1 MRVPR
6 LGLKSLRRR
15 LPRWLMPVLAILLLC
30 QQVTIAAH
38 LCSAAVP
45 VPVAMHASGGCHD
58 DLGNG
63 DPAMSP
69 DCIAHCADP
78 TKHLTDAVVLG
89 VPPLPP
95 MISRHALLVAAVTT
109 ASPSASDDPAARN
122 WPRLRASTILLI

>member
-38 LCSAAVP
+38 LCSMPAP
-45 VPVAMHASGGCHD
+45 VTMDASGGCHD
-58 DLGNG
+58 DMGSG

-69 DCIAHCADP
+69 DCTAHCADP
-78 TKHLTDAVVLG
+78 TKHVTDAVALG

-95 MISRHALLVAAVTT
+95 MISRHALLVAAVAT
-109 ASPSASDDPAARN
+109 ASRSTSDDPASRN

>member
-1 MRVPR
+1 MPR

-38 LCSAAVP
+38 LCSMPAP
-45 VPVAMHASGGCHD
+45 VTMHASGGCHD
-58 DLGNG
+58 DLDNG

-69 DCIAHCADP
+69 DCAAHCADP
-78 TKHLTDAVVLG
+78 TKHVNDAVALG

-95 MISRHALLVAAVTT
+95 VISRHSLLVATVTT
-109 ASPSASDDPAARN
+109 ASFSASDEPAARN